1 MAHASTSSAS
11 PAPSPSTGATLR
23 WATFPHVDIPFS
35 SGGTGDPPFVEN
47 DPKRMDEL
55 NALVASALA
64 DVPNA
69 SMLDLAGY
77 MRSRPGGELDPS
89 SGPTART

>member
-1 MAHASTSSAS
+1 M
-11 PAPSPSTGATLR
+11 
-23 WATFPHVDIPFS
+23 DIPFS

-64 DVPNA
+64 DVPHA
-69 SMLDLAGY
+69 SMVDLAGY
-77 MRSRPGGELDPS
+77 MRAPPR
-89 SGPTART
+89 R